1 MIDYSCE
8 EGMEKSVPYDQP
20 LSSRGKPRDAKRRSS
35 DGFSIPPR
43 DAKRRSSWRIFYPI
57 LRSRQY
63 RGTKKLVLS
72 LILLLSRVGL
82 WSVNLKLPG

>member
-43 DAKRRSSWRIFYPI
+43 DAKRRSS
-57 LRSRQY
+57 
-63 RGTKKLVLS
+63 
-72 LILLLSRVGL
+72 
-82 WSVNLKLPG
+82 